1 MRIDIQL
8 LTIKLLPQLLRVE
21 RVRDR
26 RADGGFWC
34 VVKRV
39 LTNTDL
45 KIWQKV
51 R

>member
-8 LTIKLLPQLLRVE
+8 MVVNLLPQLMRVE
-21 RVRDR
+21 RTRNR

-34 VVKRV
+34 VVKRC
-39 LTNTDL
+39 LKNTDL